1 MELRST
7 MPMQTVLR
15 ICALSAIAAAALLA
29 TGCASRSQAPVVERA
44 PASGR
49 LPPPPVAQPAATP
62 GAPSGNARAE
72 TYIVKRGDT
81 LFGIAL
87 DHGHDYKDVA
97 AWNNIDKPDRI
108 SVGQALRMSPPAG
121 AAVAYASAQASPVV
135 PPQSIEMRPL
145 ALGSGGASAG
155 APAPSASGAA
165 KNFPKTGKEPYS
177 EQAANA
183 GRKPD
188 AQIAKVEPKPES
200 NPDAAPAPGG
210 NEEERLDW
218 GWPAQGKTIA
228 LFSEATNKGVDI
240 AGKLGDPVIAS
251 ASGKV
256 VYSGTGL
263 RGYGKLIIIKHSA
276 NYLSAYAHNNNI
288 LVKEGQAVVK
298 GQKIAEVGSTD
309 ADQPKLHFEIRR
321 QGKPVDPLKYLPPE
335 RTS

>member
-1 MELRST
+1 M
-7 MPMQTVLR
+7 MPMQTLLR
-15 ICALSAIAAAALLA
+15 ICALSTVLAATLLA
-29 TGCASRSQAPVVERA
+29 AGCASRGQAPVVERA
-44 PASGR
+44 PPSGR
-49 LPPPPVAQPAATP
+49 APPPPVAEPAATP
-62 GAPSGNARAE
+62 GAPSAEARTE

-81 LFGIAL
+81 LINIAL
-87 DHGHDYKDVA
+87 DHGQDYKDIA
-97 AWNNIDKPDRI
+97 AWNNVDNPDRI
-108 SVGQALRMSPPAG
+108 SIGQALRMGPPAG
-121 AAVAYASAQASPVV
+121 AAAANAGVQASPVA
-135 PPQSIEMRPL
+135 PPQSIETRP
-145 ALGSGGASAG
+145 LGSGAG
-155 APAPSASGAA
+155 APAPVASGAA

-177 EQAANA
+177 EQAASA
-183 GRKPD
+183 GRKSD
-188 AQIAKVEPKPES
+188 SQIAKVEPKPES
-200 NPDAAPAPGG
+200 KHDTGPAPGG
-210 NEEERLDW
+210 DEEERLDW
-218 GWPAQGKTIA
+218 GWPAQGKTIGV
-228 LFSEATNKGVDI
+228 FSEATNKGVDI

-335 RTS
+335 RSS

>member
-1 MELRST
+1 M
-7 MPMQTVLR
+7 
-15 ICALSAIAAAALLA
+15 LSAVAAAALLA
-29 TGCASRSQAPVVERA
+29 AGCASRSQAPVVERA
-44 PASGR
+44 PSSGR
-49 LPPPPVAQPAATP
+49 PAPAVVAQPAAAP
-62 GAPSGNARAE
+62 GAPSRDAPAE

-81 LFGIAL
+81 LLNIAL
-87 DHGHDYKDVA
+87 DHGHDYKDIA
-97 AWNNIDKPDRI
+97 AWNNIDNPDRI
-108 SVGQALRMSPPAG
+108 SVGQALRMNPPA
-121 AAVAYASAQASPVV
+121 AAAAANAAAQANPVA
-135 PPQSIEMRPL
+135 PPQSIETRPL
-145 ALGSGGASAG
+145 ASGTG
-155 APAPSASGAA
+155 APALLASGAA

-177 EQAANA
+177 EQAVNA
-183 GRKPD
+183 SRKPD
-188 AQIAKVEPKPES
+188 AQIAKVEPRPE
-200 NPDAAPAPGG
+200 PGAGPAPKGD
-210 NEEERLDW
+210 EEERLDW

-228 LFSEATNKGVDI
+228 VFSEATSKGIDI
-240 AGKLGDPVIAS
+240 AGKLGDPVTAS

-321 QGKPVDPLKYLPPE
+321 QGKPVDPLKHLPAE